1 MSEYAI
7 AFRFARR
14 ELRGGLKGFG
24 IFLGCLTLGVAIIAG
39 VGSLSSAIVAGLQA
53 EGQVLLGA
61 DVALRVNHQP
71 ATPEGIQYLEEHG
84 GDTSASVQMRAMGIA
99 DNSRRTLVELKAVD
113 DLYPLYGEM
122 ILKNGLDLHDAI
134 AEQDGRY
141 GSAIDTALAIRLQ
154 LATGDTLRV
163 GQQTFEVRAIIETE
177 PDRST
182 EGFTLGPRVM
192 ISSAAMAGTGLVL
205 PGSLID
211 YIYRIRLSPET
222 DLELWVE
229 DLKEAFPEGTW
240 RIRTRDNGTP
250 GVQRFVERFSMFL
263 SLVGMVALI
272 VGGVGV
278 GNAVK
283 NYMDTK
289 TETIATFKCLG
300 ASGSMIFKIYLTQ
313 IMLIAVVGILLGV
326 TIGIFVPF
334 GLNALLPDRL
344 PVDAL
349 YGIYPAP
356 LILAAAYGIVT
367 AATFA
372 IWPLAQAREVAAA
385 GLFRSLIAP
394 IRKLPRRGYLI
405 ALSVSVGLFIAMAVG
420 LADQK
425 FFASW
430 FIVGSFGCFL
440 FLRLMA
446 QGVIASAR
454 QIPKPHDPG
463 FRIAL
468 SNLHRPGSPTASV
481 VLSMGLGLT
490 LLVMVA
496 LIQENVVRQV
506 NEQLPEIAPSFFF
519 MDIQPDQ
526 IEGVKETVRSVESAT
541 EVESVAMLRGRV
553 IYLNGV
559 PVDEAEIDPESAWV
573 VRGDRNLTYAKTLP
587 ENNSIIQGEW
597 WPEDYDGPPLL
608 SIGGDGRGL
617 GLSIGD
623 TVTVNILGREIVAEV
638 ANFRQIDWSGIGINF
653 MMIFSPGI
661 IEEAPH
667 VHLATAH
674 VDRDM
679 EEEVMI
685 RVTEKYPNV
694 SIIRVKEVVE
704 AANNLLE
711 DLKMAIQAVA
721 SVTLLAGAL
730 VLAGA
735 LASGQ
740 KRRIYDAVMLK
751 VLGATRRNIL
761 KAYLAEFSLLGF
773 VAAMVGALAG
783 TVGSWMVM
791 TMVMDADWIFQP
803 DVLLITVF
811 GAVSFTVLLGLMGTW
826 QTLGQKPA
834 AILRAQ

>member
-1 MSEYAI
+1 MSDLAI
-7 AFRFARR
+7 AFQFARR
-14 ELRGGLKGFG
+14 ELRGGLRGFG
-24 IFLGCLTLGVAIIAG
+24 IFLACLTLGVAIIAG
-39 VGSLSSAIVAGLQA
+39 VGSLSSAIVAGLEA
-53 EGQVLLGA
+53 EGQTLLGA

-71 ATPEGIQYLEEHG
+71 ASAEGIQYLADNGERVSKSE
-84 GDTSASVQMRAMGIA
+84 QMRAMGIA
-99 DNSRRTLVELKAVD
+99 DNGRRTLVELKAVD

-122 ILKNGLDLHDAI
+122 ILKEGIDLADAI
-134 AEQDGRY
+134 AFRNERFGA
-141 GSAIDTALAIRLQ
+141 AIDTALAIRLQ
-154 LATGDTLRV
+154 LAPGDMLRV
-163 GQQTFEVRAIIETE
+163 GVETFEVRAIIESE

-192 ISSAAMAGTGLVL
+192 IAREAMEPTGLVL

-211 YIYRIRLSPET
+211 YIYRVALAPDA
-222 DLELWVE
+222 DLDSWVE
-229 DLKEAFPEGTW
+229 DLKNAFPDGTW
-240 RIRTRDNGTP
+240 RVRTRDNSTP
-250 GVQRFVERFSMFL
+250 GVERFVERFAMFL
-263 SLVGMVALI
+263 SLVGLVALI

-289 TETIATFKCLG
+289 TDTIATLKCLG
-300 ASGSMIFKIYLTQ
+300 ASGPLIFNVYLIQ
-313 IMLIAVVGILLGV
+313 IMVIASVGIIGGL
-326 TIGIFVPF
+326 TIGLFVPF
-334 GLNALLPDRL
+334 ALNAILPDRL

-349 YGIYPAP
+349 YGIYPLP
-356 LILAAAYGIVT
+356 LLLAALYGALT

-372 IWPLAQAREVAAA
+372 IWPLARAREVPAA

-394 IRKLPRRGYLI
+394 VRELPRRGYLI
-405 ALSVSVGLFIAMAVG
+405 ALSCSVGVFIAMAVG
-420 LADQK
+420 LAELK
-425 FFASW
+425 FFAAW
-430 FIVGSFGCFL
+430 FIVGSFACFV

-446 QGVIASAR
+446 AGVIAVSR
-454 QIPKPHDPG
+454 RIRRPHDPG
-463 FRIAL
+463 LRIAL
-468 SNLHRPGSPTASV
+468 SNLHRPGTPTASV

-496 LIQENVVRQV
+496 LIQENVVQQV
-506 NEQLPEIAPSFFF
+506 NKQLPEVAPSFFF
-519 MDIQPDQ
+519 MDIQPNQ
-526 IEGVKETVRSVESAT
+526 IDGVKETVAAIETVT
-541 EVESVAMLRGRV
+541 EIQSVAMLRGRV
-553 IYLNGV
+553 ILLDGV
-559 PVDEAEIDPESAWV
+559 PVDNVEIDQEAAWV
-573 VRGDRNLTYAKTLP
+573 VRGDRNLTYAKVPP
-587 ENNSIIQGEW
+587 ENNTVDEGEW

-608 SIGGDGRGL
+608 SLGGDARGL

-623 TVTVNILGREIVAEV
+623 TVTVNILGREIEAEV

-674 VDRDM
+674 VDPDM

-685 RVTEKYPNV
+685 RVTEKFPNV

-704 AANNLLE
+704 AANGLLE
-711 DLKMAIQAVA
+711 DLRTAIQAVA

-740 KRRIYDAVMLK
+740 KARIYDAVMLK

-761 KAYLAEFSLLGF
+761 KAYLAEFSLLGL
-773 VAAMVGALAG
+773 VAAFVGAFAG
-783 TVGSWMVM
+783 TVGSWLVM
-791 TMVMDADWIFQP
+791 TMVMDADWIFQA
-803 DVLLITVF
+803 DVLLTTIF
-811 GAVSFTVLLGLMGTW
+811 GAIAFTVILGLVGTW

-834 AILRAQ
+834 PVLRAQ